1 MKKGNEENRE
11 YEMLQ
16 RKERG
21 MQVKV
26 ALIMVILTVMAF
38 VLLLIFSDGARNVPS
53 DEDFGGIDALTE
65 KNGEITHPTENDATT
80 GQESVSG
87 ANEGLFLMDEDGGYW
102 VIEALLVPEE
112 WKK

>member
-1 MKKGNEENRE
+1 MRKENEENRE

-16 RKERG
+16 RRERG

-38 VLLLIFSDGARNVPS
+38 VLLLIFSDGAQNVPS

-65 KNGEITHPTENDATT
+65 ENGEITHPTENDAPT
-80 GQESVSG
+80 GQESSFR
-87 ANEGLFLMDEDGGYW
+87 ADEGLFLMDEDGGYW

-112 WKK
+112 WRR